1 MIYLI
6 FIRYEN
12 LKSYLRYYPVT
23 SLILL
28 VNIIMF
34 LLVAFNGND
43 LLRFGALTN
52 DISYEHEK
60 WRYLTAIFLHDGFD
74 HILFNSFALVVFAP
88 PMERLLGSWKY
99 AVLYLGSGLLAN
111 ALSMAYYNYQM
122 EPTLTVGASG
132 AIYGV
137 YGGFLYVAL
146 LQRQFMDDA
155 SRKTLYAILMV
166 GLVFSVIVDNINWM
180 AHLGGLI
187 TGFFIYGILIRLS
200 RGR

>member
-1 MIYLI
+1 MI

-180 AHLGGLI
+180 AHLSGLI

>member
-1 MIYLI
+1 MI

-28 VNIIMF
+28 INIIMF
-34 LLVAFNGND
+34 ILVAFSGDD

-52 DISYEHEK
+52 DSSYEHER
-60 WRYLTAIFLHDGFD
+60 WRYLSAIFLHDGFD
-74 HILFNSFALVVFAP
+74 HLLFNSFALMVFAP

-99 AVLYLGSGLLAN
+99 AVLYLGAGLLAN

-122 EPTLTVGASG
+122 ELTLTVGASG

-146 LQRQFMDDA
+146 LQRQMIDEA

-166 GLVFSVIVDNINWM
+166 GLVFSIMVDNINWM

-187 TGFFIYGILIRLS
+187 TGFFIYGILIRIS
-200 RGR
+200 RVRRT

>member
-1 MIYLI
+1 MI

-28 VNIIMF
+28 INIVMF

-52 DISYEHEK
+52 DVSYEHEK

-74 HILFNSFALVVFAP
+74 HILFNSFALMVFAP

-99 AVLYLGSGLLAN
+99 AVLYVGSGLLAN

-137 YGGFLYVAL
+137 YGAFLYVAL
-146 LQRQFMDDA
+146 FQRQFMDDA

-166 GLVFSVIVDNINWM
+166 GLVFSVIVDNINWT

-200 RGR
+200 RSR

>member
-1 MIYLI
+1 
-6 FIRYEN
+6 
-12 LKSYLRYYPVT
+12 
-23 SLILL
+23 
-28 VNIIMF
+28 
-34 LLVAFNGND
+34 
-43 LLRFGALTN
+43 
-52 DISYEHEK
+52 
-60 WRYLTAIFLHDGFD
+60 
-74 HILFNSFALVVFAP
+74 
-88 PMERLLGSWKY
+88 
-99 AVLYLGSGLLAN
+99 
-111 ALSMAYYNYQM
+111 MAYYNYQM

-180 AHLGGLI
+180 AHLSGLI